1 MSLSIYQRHLDNI
14 PKQYNLLRLFRPP
27 LYVIDL
33 SNNQVIAVCYYKDGS
48 SKRHQVNDDFSNRRM
63 VIADLLKA
71 VQALAYLL
79 LKFPNHLFGISAF
92 AVVNVSEEL
101 ADGLQ
106 MIEIKVIREA
116 NWVASA
122 KTKRRVVS
130 TTVSYQGQLI
140 SQ

>member
-1 MSLSIYQRHLDNI
+1 MSLSIYQRHLEDI
-14 PKQYNLLRLFRPP
+14 PTQYIFLKLLRPP
-27 LYVIDL
+27 IYVIEL

-63 VIADLLKA
+63 VITDLLKA

-79 LKFPNHLFGISAF
+79 LKFPKHPFGISAF

-101 ADGLQ
+101 ADGLT
-106 MIEIKVIREA
+106 MIEIKAIREA
-116 NWVASA
+116 IWAASTQA
-122 KTKRRVVS
+122 KRRIIS